1 MKVKELIM
9 PYFVIHGTNKREP
22 ILAMPGQYRFSVDR
36 LVKELADTVR
46 LGIPAILL
54 FGIPSYKDPWGSEAY
69 DDQGIIPQAVQ
80 AVKKAFPKLKV
91 ITDLCLCEYSS
102 HGHCGVLAGP
112 KSVRIDLAKTLELYS
127 KIAVTNARAG
137 ADMVAPSGMM
147 KKQVRAIRHALDK
160 DGYNK
165 VKIMGYSAKYA
176 SAFYGPFR
184 GAAGSTPAFGD
195 RTSYQMD
202 PAVSYRAAIREV
214 ASDIAEGADIVMV
227 KPALAYLDVIRE
239 VRRRFKKVP
248 LAVYNVSGEYSLLKA
263 AAERGWIDGEKMLLE
278 IMAAL
283 KRAGADI
290 IITYHAKELARIING
305 K

>member
-46 LGIPAILL
+46 LGIPAVLL
-54 FGIPSYKDPWGSEAY
+54 FGLPSYKDPWGSEAY
-69 DDQGIIPQAVQ
+69 DDEGIIPQAVR
-80 AVKKAFPKLKV
+80 AIKKSYPKLTV

-102 HGHCGVLAGP
+102 HGHCGVLA
-112 KSVRIDLAKTLELYS
+112 KQKTAKIDTARTLELYA

-137 ADMVAPSGMM
+137 ADIVAPSGMM
-147 KKQVRAIRHALDK
+147 KKQVATIRRALDK
-160 DGYNK
+160 GGYQK

-184 GAAGSTPAFGD
+184 EAAGSAPAFGD
-195 RTSYQMD
+195 RTGYQMD
-202 PAVSYRAAIREV
+202 PKAAYRAAFTEV
-214 ASDIAEGADIVMV
+214 AADLAEGADVIMV

-239 VRRRFKKVP
+239 VKRRFKKVP

-263 AAERGWIDGEKMLLE
+263 AAERGWIDENKVMLE
-278 IMAAL
+278 IMTAL

-290 IITYHAKELARIING
+290 IITYHAKEVAKIING

>member
-1 MKVKELIM
+1 M
-9 PYFVIHGTNKREP
+9 PYFVIHGTNKRES
-22 ILAMPGQYRFSVDR
+22 ILAMPGQDRFSIDK
-36 LVKELADTVR
+36 LVEELTETVR
-46 LGIPAILL
+46 LGITAILL
-54 FGIPSYKDPWGSEAY
+54 FGIPSRKDPLGSEAY
-69 DDQGIIPQAVQ
+69 DDQGIIPRAVR

-102 HGHCGVLAGP
+102 HGHCGVLA
-112 KSVRIDLAKTLELYS
+112 KQKTAKIDVARTLALYA
-127 KIAVTNARAG
+127 KVAVTNARAG

-147 KKQVRAIRHALDK
+147 RKQVAAIRRALDTS
-160 DGYNK
+160 GYKK

-184 GAAGSTPAFGD
+184 DAAGSAPAFGD
-195 RTSYQMD
+195 RTGYQMD
-202 PAVSYRAAIREV
+202 PAASYRAAIREV
-214 ASDIAEGADIVMV
+214 AADIAEGADIVMV

-263 AAERGWIDGEKMLLE
+263 AAERGWIDGEKALLE

-283 KRAGADI
+283 RRAGADL
-290 IITYHAKELARIING
+290 IITYHAKEVARILNAP
-305 K
+305 KE